1 VRIKELDIARG
12 FTVFIMAAVHAVLIY
27 STTDVHT
34 SWLGSILF
42 FLAEGPGAPLFMAL
56 MGTSFVLSG
65 KSSMKERLKRALVL
79 LFLAYVLNFFKFIIP
94 LAAGAIP
101 PQLLQDFGI
110 PGGSEG
116 AWQLFLLG
124 DILQL
129 AAISLVVLSLLER
142 LPNYHYWAMLLA
154 VIVLVVSPFLWNIH
168 SKQPV
173 LNYIFDLLWGYNAR
187 VYFPVFPWLV
197 YPLAGMAAGYYLQT
211 TEGFFVKARNVGIL
225 LMICGWAISTFDPAL
240 HWGDFYR
247 TAQGGTLYYTGFIFL
262 WLYVCHLAVKF
273 IPPNRFFGL
282 LTSLSRDI
290 TRIYLVQWV
299 LVFWLIALIG
309 YRQLGIAASLL
320 CMAGITCLV
329 MVIGLRR
336 SNH

>member
-225 LMICGWAISTFDPAL
+225 GRFLQDGARRYAL
-240 HWGDFYR
+240 LYGFYFPVAVR
-247 TAQGGTLYYTGFIFL
+247 MPPGGEVHTAQPFL
-262 WLYVCHLAVKF
+262 WIA
-273 IPPNRFFGL
+273 
-282 LTSLSRDI
+282 DI
-290 TRIYLVQWV
+290 TQQGHHPHLPGTMGAGVLADSIDRIQAIGHSSLV
-299 LVFWLIALIG
+299 ALYG
-309 YRQLGIAASLL
+309 RHYVPGNGNRPEA
-320 CMAGITCLV
+320 
-329 MVIGLRR
+329 
-336 SNH
+336 